1 MLLLLLLSTGG
12 VRAVSRQ
19 RFAAARRARQGRLR
33 RGEGSR
39 RAGTLSEHAGQI
51 AAATGEDPA
60 RVRQGPERCRSS
72 AGATGQ
78 GPGRVSQSKK
88 IKKKSW
94 PLIPFLRQSFISFSF
109 FIYLFLSFLAPCY
122 RLLADSTGSHH
133 SILLFFIFLFIS
145 SFLLWF
151 YIRSAI

>member
-19 RFAAARRARQGRLR
+19 RFAAARRARQGHLR

-78 GPGRVSQSKK
+78 GPGRISQSKEN
-88 IKKKSW
+88 KKNLGRSFHC
-94 PLIPFLRQSFISFSF
+94 LRVFHLFLLLSPSIYFSRFWLRVIDYWLTQREAIIQSFFLLLFLFLLFSF
-109 FIYLFLSFLAPCY
+109 RSV
-122 RLLADSTGSHH
+122 
-133 SILLFFIFLFIS
+133 
-145 SFLLWF
+145 
-151 YIRSAI
+151 RSAI